1 MLDIKQI
8 RVIFLFGFKMGHK
21 AAETTHNINNTFD
34 AGTANECTVQ
44 RWFKKFC
51 KGDENLEDE
60 EHSGRQLEADNDKLR
75 GIIKADSLTTTQ
87 ELVEELNIDH
97 SMVI

>member
-1 MLDIKQI
+1 MPDFFF
-8 RVIFLFGFKMGHK
+8 FL
-21 AAETTHNINNTFD
+21 
-34 AGTANECTVQ
+34 
-44 RWFKKFC
+44 KKFC

-97 SMVI
+97 SMVIWHLKQIRKMKKLNKWVPPELNKI